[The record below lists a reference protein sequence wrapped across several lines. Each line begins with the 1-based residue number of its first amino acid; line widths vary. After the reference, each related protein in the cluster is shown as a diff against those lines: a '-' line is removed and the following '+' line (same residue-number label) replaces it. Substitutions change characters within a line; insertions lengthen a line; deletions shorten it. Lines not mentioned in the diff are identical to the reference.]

1 MTLREKK
8 KTMRTQNQLRSAKP
22 ANFNPHVAA
31 AANVNIDVPRFRV
44 VKPYEGFRLNQVV
57 YQYQG
62 PTFGVD
68 CPGEVPV
75 TVTPN
80 RGPFVGLTA
89 DFLERVPA

>member
-1 MTLREKK
+1 
-8 KTMRTQNQLRSAKP
+8 MRTQNQSRSAKP
-22 ANFNPHVAA
+22 ATFNPHVAA
-31 AANVNIDVPRFRV
+31 AAAKVSIDVPRFRV

-80 RGPFVGLTA
+80 RGPFVGLTP
-89 DFLERVPA
+89 DFLERVTA